1 MPAGPNALTVPSA
14 NGEPAGPSS
23 DAHAGG
29 SPAPTARQGRTTIA
43 PDVLLTI
50 ARLSALG
57 VAGVARVEPVPSGAD
72 RIFKRGIQDGVR
84 IEVHDHAVT
93 VDLYLI
99 LEHDRNVR
107 EIGRAVQ
114 AAVVRAIQEMVGMDV
129 LAVNIH
135 IEDVA
140 YPEQEAQ

>member
-1 MPAGPNALTVPSA
+1 MQRSGSALQGENAQTVNGPTTQPPA
-14 NGEPAGPSS
+14 
-23 DAHAGG
+23 AHDERRGK
-29 SPAPTARQGRTTIA
+29 TTIA

-57 VAGVARVEPVPSGAD
+57 VPGVARVEPVPGGVD
-72 RIFKRGIQDGVR
+72 RLFKRGVHDGVR
-84 IEVHDHAVT
+84 IAVKDHAVT
-93 VDLYLI
+93 VDLYLV

-107 EIGRAVQ
+107 EISRAVQ
-114 AAVVRAIQEMVGMDV
+114 TAVARAMHEMVAMDV

>member
-1 MPAGPNALTVPSA
+1 MPRPALTLMKSDDTPVNTHDEMPAEREVRRGK
-14 NGEPAGPSS
+14 
-23 DAHAGG
+23 
-29 SPAPTARQGRTTIA
+29 TTIA

-50 ARLSALG
+50 ARLSALA
-57 VAGVARVEPVPSGAD
+57 VPGVARMEPVPGGVD
-72 RIFKRGIQDGVR
+72 RLFKRGVHDGVR
-84 IEVHDHAVT
+84 IAVKDLSVS
-93 VDLYLI
+93 VDLYLV

-107 EIGRAVQ
+107 DISRAVQ
-114 AAVVRAIQEMVGMDV
+114 AAVARAIHEMVGMDV

>member
-1 MPAGPNALTVPSA
+1 MPRPTLPLMGNDVTTMTL
-14 NGEPAGPSS
+14 PAENPPKR
-23 DAHAGG
+23 H
-29 SPAPTARQGRTTIA
+29 GRTMIA

-57 VAGVARVEPVPSGAD
+57 VKGVARVEPVPGGVD
-72 RIFKRGIQDGVR
+72 RIFRRGVHDGVR
-84 IEVHDHAVT
+84 IAVKGQT
-93 VDLYLI
+93 VAVDLYLVV
-99 LEHDRNVR
+99 EHDRNVR
-107 EIGRAVQ
+107 EVSRAVQ
-114 AAVVRAIQEMVGMDV
+114 AAVARAIQEMVGMDV

>member
-1 MPAGPNALTVPSA
+1 MPRAAVPLTAPEHKSLAAAASENPAGA
-14 NGEPAGPSS
+14 
-23 DAHAGG
+23 
-29 SPAPTARQGRTTIA
+29 APRQGKTTIA

-57 VAGVARVEPVPSGAD
+57 VSGVARVEQAPGGVD
-72 RIFKRGIQDGVR
+72 RLLRRAVHDGVR
-84 IEVHDHAVT
+84 IAVKDQAVT
-93 VDLYLI
+93 VDLWLV

-107 EIGRAVQ
+107 EISRAVQ
-114 AAVVRAIQEMVGMDV
+114 TAVARAIHEIVGMDV

>member
-1 MPAGPNALTVPSA
+1 MTAPQKEQDVKNPPHPAETA
-14 NGEPAGPSS
+14 
-23 DAHAGG
+23 
-29 SPAPTARQGRTTIA
+29 PAPTGHDRQGRTTIA
-43 PDVLLTI
+43 PEVLLTI

-57 VAGVARVEPVPSGAD
+57 VPGVARMEPVPGGVD
-72 RIFKRGIQDGVR
+72 RLFKRGVHDGVR
-84 IEVHDHAVT
+84 LEVKNHAVT
-93 VDLYLI
+93 VDLYLV

-107 EIGRAVQ
+107 DVSRAVQ
-114 AAVVRAIQEMVGMDV
+114 GAVARAIQEMVGMDV